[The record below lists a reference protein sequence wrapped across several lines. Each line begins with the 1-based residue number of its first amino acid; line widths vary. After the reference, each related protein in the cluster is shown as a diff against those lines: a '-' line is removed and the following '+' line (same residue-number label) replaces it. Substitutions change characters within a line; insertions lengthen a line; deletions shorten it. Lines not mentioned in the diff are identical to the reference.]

1 MYKLSR
7 LFCFVFVVFFF
18 LSGLNRTID
27 EAVLLGNSSPG
38 KLPEKRT
45 RMEKKQNKTER

>member
-1 MYKLSR
+1 
-7 LFCFVFVVFFF
+7 

-27 EAVLLGNSSPG
+27 ATVLLGNSYPG

-45 RMEKKQNKTER
+45 RMEKNYLKKQKNKKTDRCCISH